1 MAGAVCYLEQTAAAP
16 VGLLSSA
23 ARQQA
28 PPTHPTG
35 ARWAQFKAVETC
47 IKGFIKGVQFQRVG
61 HGYREGV
68 ARSAGRY
75 RGDIIRVLLDGQ
87 DVAGRSGELP
97 DGQGVPEGHGV
108 AGRAGS
114 CRMSWA

>member
-1 MAGAVCYLEQTAAAP
+1 M
-16 VGLLSSA
+16 
-23 ARQQA
+23 
-28 PPTHPTG
+28 
-35 ARWAQFKAVETC
+35 
-47 IKGFIKGVQFQRVG
+47 QFQRVR

-97 DGQGVPEGHGV
+97 DGQGVPGGHGV

-114 CRMSWA
+114 CRMDWA